1 MRRRPAEVL
10 VWCAME
16 PETVPRRSGPAP
28 GRPAVVGG
36 LVAAIALAAALL
48 TDVVVAGGRPTVVD
62 EAVQRFTRE
71 WADSVGWVVTAAE
84 FLGRV
89 TGPLLSVCYAAVV
102 FAVFAAR
109 RSWAI
114 ALFVGISAAG
124 GALAVEIA
132 KLAVGRLRPPGAVQ
146 YVTDLE
152 KSFPSGHAA
161 AGIYL
166 YLVLGLIAIRHG
178 RAVGARR
185 MEILG
190 LLLLVLGPI
199 IGLSRIVLGVH
210 WASDVAAGWAFGSAA
225 ALTSALLVWEPL
237 ARSWGSRSGA
247 GPPGAVAAPEDAEPG
262 G

>member
-1 MRRRPAEVL
+1 MVR
-10 VWCAME
+10 
-16 PETVPRRSGPAP
+16 ETSPRRSGPAP

-36 LVAAIALAAALL
+36 LTVAIAVAAALL
-48 TDVVVAGGRPTVVD
+48 TDVVAAGGRPTAVD
-62 EAVQRFTRE
+62 EAVHRFTRE

-89 TGPLLSVCYAAVV
+89 TGPLVSVCYAAVV
-102 FAVFAAR
+102 FAVLATR

-114 ALFVGISAAG
+114 ALFVGISAAS
-124 GALAVEIA
+124 GALAVEIV
-132 KLAVGRLRPPGAVQ
+132 KLAVSRPRPPGAIR
-146 YVTDLE
+146 YVTDLDL
-152 KSFPSGHAA
+152 SFPSGHAA

-166 YLVLGLIAIRHG
+166 YLVLGLIAVRHG

-185 MEILG
+185 MTILG
-190 LLLLVLGPI
+190 LFLLVLGPV

-225 ALTSALLVWEPL
+225 ALTAALLVWEPL
-237 ARSWGSRSGA
+237 ARSWGSRSRA
-247 GPPGAVAAPEDAEPG
+247 RPADAPAASEG